1 MSPFILYSS
10 LWIGY
15 LSWVIVSRLE
25 LNNLNNHKSFMISCI
40 SCSAASHGFQTF
52 HIHFFSFFRQWR
64 HARTRNW
71 FPKKKFRG
79 GILLK
84 SIGPLWNVI
93 GNRGEQIG
101 CPRETMSRYNYSAVE
116 TVGKP
121 LKATPRKGA
130 GRQTDRQTCRQ
141 GDETGRRQAQTSW
154 PKQTSFAFWPTLGRS
169 SVEWGAEQ
177 ELKSKSDSPRPNSTR
192 LVRVDQ
198 ITK

>member
-1 MSPFILYSS
+1 M
-10 LWIGY
+10 
-15 LSWVIVSRLE
+15 SRLE

-52 HIHFFSFFRQWR
+52 HIHFFFLFQAMTSC
-64 HARTRNW
+64 ANPKLV
-71 FPKKKFRG
+71 PKKKFRG
-79 GILLK
+79 GILK

-93 GNRGEQIG
+93 GNRGEQIA
-101 CPRETMSRYNYSAVE
+101 CPRETMSRYNYSAVG

-154 PKQTSFAFWPTLGRS
+154 PKQTSFAF
-169 SVEWGAEQ
+169 
-177 ELKSKSDSPRPNSTR
+177 
-192 LVRVDQ
+192 
-198 ITK
+198 

>member
-1 MSPFILYSS
+1 MFSC
-10 LWIGY
+10 
-15 LSWVIVSRLE
+15 LSWLSDVP
-25 LNNLNNHKSFMISCI
+25 H
-40 SCSAASHGFQTF
+40 
-52 HIHFFSFFRQWR
+52 SFFFLFQ
-64 HARTRNW
+64 AMTSCANPNW

-79 GILLK
+79 GILK

-93 GNRGEQIG
+93 GNRGEQIA

-141 GDETGRRQAQTSW
+141 RDETGRRQAQTSW
-154 PKQTSFAFWPTLGRS
+154 PKQTSFAFWPTLGGS
-169 SVEWGAEQ
+169 CVEWGAEQ

>member
-1 MSPFILYSS
+1 MFSC
-10 LWIGY
+10 
-15 LSWVIVSRLE
+15 LSWLSDVP
-25 LNNLNNHKSFMISCI
+25 H
-40 SCSAASHGFQTF
+40 
-52 HIHFFSFFRQWR
+52 SFF
-64 HARTRNW
+64 
-71 FPKKKFRG
+71 FPFSGNDVMREPETGSQKKFRG
-79 GILLK
+79 GILK

-93 GNRGEQIG
+93 GNRGEQIA
-101 CPRETMSRYNYSAVE
+101 CPRETMSRYNYSAVG